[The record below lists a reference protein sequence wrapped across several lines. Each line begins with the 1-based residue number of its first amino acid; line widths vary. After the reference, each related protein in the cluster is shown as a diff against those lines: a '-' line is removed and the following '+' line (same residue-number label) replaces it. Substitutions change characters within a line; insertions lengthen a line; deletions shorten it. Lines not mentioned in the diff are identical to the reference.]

1 METTIWYYKIYLAHT
16 NEKTLLPV
24 FTDNKVFLYLKSM
37 LRYIV
42 QARVILIPYFSLLK
56 TQYTLLALSAD
67 TSTLAPNF

>member
-42 QARVILIPYFSLLK
+42 QAMGYFDTPILHFSI
-56 TQYTLLALSAD
+56 QH
-67 TSTLAPNF
+67 TSH